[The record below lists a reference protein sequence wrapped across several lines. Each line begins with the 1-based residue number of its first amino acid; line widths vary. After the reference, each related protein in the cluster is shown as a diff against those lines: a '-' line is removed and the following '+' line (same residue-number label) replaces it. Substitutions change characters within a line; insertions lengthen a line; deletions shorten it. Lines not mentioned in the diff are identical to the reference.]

1 MAGLVQ
7 SVEGIESKDKRF
19 PEEGIL
25 PPDHKLENS
34 PELQACCP
42 GGFRLQAVHQFLP
55 DLEKTLQ
62 QRKKKESVSKRLEKD
77 GGM

>member
-1 MAGLVQ
+1 MVGLIQ
-7 SVEGIESKDKRF
+7 SVEGIESKDKRS

-34 PELQACCP
+34 PKLQACYP

-62 QRKKKESVSKRLEKD
+62 QRKKKNLFPKD
-77 GGM
+77 